1 MEKINVDA
9 INKTSISGTG
19 DFCFAVKPLWLI
31 ATNSENTYTLNC
43 RNHNHAFYELHI
55 ITSGRLIYSFGTE
68 ELILCESQFTV
79 IPPHH
84 RHKVQS
90 HSDNIEKFTLAFE
103 IDANSSVL
111 SAMNNIANKC
121 FCLSKSAELY
131 FREILSLCS
140 SKKDYKAE
148 MIYLSLCNLLFEI
161 AELSD
166 NSSKTKNHH
175 SDSDDRV
182 FKAKKYIEDNFDI
195 FFSCQEVA
203 AYCRISEKQ
212 LGRLFIKH
220 ENKGL
225 LEFIHEKKLEMITKL
240 LLRKNITH
248 TLVAEQLGFSSAQ
261 YYGKFIRRMTG
272 MTPEEYKNHIT
283 NS

>member
-1 MEKINVDA
+1 
-9 INKTSISGTG
+9 
-19 DFCFAVKPLWLI
+19 
-31 ATNSENTYTLNC
+31 
-43 RNHNHAFYELHI
+43 
-55 ITSGRLIYSFGTE
+55 
-68 ELILCESQFTV
+68 
-79 IPPHH
+79 
-84 RHKVQS
+84 
-90 HSDNIEKFTLAFE
+90 
-103 IDANSSVL
+103 
-111 SAMNNIANKC
+111 MNNISNKC
-121 FCLSKSAELY
+121 FSLSKSAELY
-131 FREILSLCS
+131 FREILALCS
-140 SKKDYKAE
+140 SKKDYRSE

-166 NSSKTKNHH
+166 NSSKTKKHH

-182 FKAKKYIEDNFDI
+182 FKAKKYVEDNFDI

-212 LGRLFIKH
+212 LGRLFVKH

-240 LLRKNITH
+240 LLRKNISH